1 MAINTFYISTGNGQG
16 TCQMC
21 KKLILRNEPQLVAAG
36 GYQTS
41 GRVHLKCVVKQ
52 AKELLP
58 KTAKQLNRLN
68 I

>member
-1 MAINTFYISTGNGQG
+1 MGINTFYISTGNGQG

-21 KKLILRNEPQLVAAG
+21 MKPILRKEPQLVAG